1 MPKLTRKRL
10 LLAKIEVSYGV
21 DSIHPTP
28 TGSQAILVRN
38 LEITPLQSD
47 IVQREL
53 IRPYLGNYEQ
63 LLAQTR
69 VQVTF
74 EVELAGSGTAGTAP
88 AYDPVLQSCGLGV
101 TIAGGSVTYAP
112 ESSNFDSVTLYFFQ
126 DGIRHIV
133 KGARGTFTLNGTVG
147 AIPTIAFEMT
157 GIYTAP
163 NDEASAPPVPTYGA
177 QATPLIFKNGNTTS
191 FSAFNYAAALQ
202 SIDLNISNEIIYRE
216 LVGGTKEVLITDR
229 KPSGTL
235 QIEAVALATKDY
247 FTTSTGSTLGS
258 ITFQHGTATGNRVTL
273 LMSQADLADASYTDM
288 DGITMLN
295 LPYVATPTAAGNDE
309 FSLAFT

>member
-1 MPKLTRKRL
+1 MPQLTRKRL
-10 LLAKIEVSYGV
+10 LLAKTEATYGTDPV
-21 DSIHPTP
+21 P
-28 TGSQAILVRN
+28 TGAANAILVRN
-38 LEITPLQSD
+38 LDITPLQSD

-74 EVELAGSGTAGTAP
+74 EVELAGSGAAGTAP
-88 AYDPVLQSCGLGV
+88 AYGVVLKACGLSETISAGV
-101 TIAGGSVTYAP
+101 SATYAP
-112 ESSNFDSVTLYFFQ
+112 VSATFSSVTLYFFQ
-126 DGIRHIV
+126 DGIRHNV
-133 KGARGTFTLNGTVG
+133 TGARGSFTLNASVG

-157 GIYTAP
+157 GIYNAPTDTAL
-163 NDEASAPPVPTYGA
+163 AAPTYA
-177 QATPLIFKNGNTTS
+177 NQASPLIFKNGNTTS
-191 FSAFNYAAALQ
+191 FTAFGYAAALQ
-202 SIDLNISNEIIYRE
+202 SIDLNMSNEIIYRE

-235 QIEAVALATKDY
+235 QVEAVSLATKDY

-258 ITFQHGTATGNRVTL
+258 ITFQHGTTAGNRATL
-273 LMSQADLADASYTDM
+273 TMAQSDLADASYTDM

-309 FSLAFT
+309 LSLVFT

>member
-1 MPKLTRKRL
+1 MPQLTRKRL
-10 LLAKIEVSYGV
+10 LLAKTEATYGT
-21 DSIHPTP
+21 DPTP
-28 TGSQAILVRN
+28 TGAANAILVRN

-63 LLAQTR
+63 LRAQTR

-74 EVELAGSGTAGTAP
+74 EVELAGSGAAGTAP
-88 AYDPVLQSCGLGV
+88 AYGVVLKACGLSETVSAGV
-101 TIAGGSVTYAP
+101 SATYAP
-112 ESSNFDSVTLYFFQ
+112 VSATFSSVTLYFFQ
-126 DGIRHIV
+126 DGIRHV
-133 KGARGTFTLNGTVG
+133 VTGARGSFTLNGSVG

-157 GIYTAP
+157 GIYNAPTDTAL
-163 NDEASAPPVPTYGA
+163 AAPTYA
-177 QATPLIFKNGNTTS
+177 NQATPLIFKNGNTTS
-191 FSAFNYAAALQ
+191 FTAFGYAAALQ

-235 QIEAVALATKDY
+235 QVEAVSLATKDY
-247 FTTSTGSTLGS
+247 FTTSTGNTLGS
-258 ITFQHGTATGNRVTL
+258 ITFQHGTTAGNRATL
-273 LMSQADLADASYTDM
+273 TMAQSDLADASYTDM

-309 FSLAFT
+309 LSLVFT

>member
-1 MPKLTRKRL
+1 MPQLTRKRL
-10 LLAKIEVSYGV
+10 LLAKTEVTYGTDPV
-21 DSIHPTP
+21 PDGTN
-28 TGSQAILVRN
+28 AILVRN
-38 LEITPLQSD
+38 LDITPLQSD

-88 AYDPVLQSCGLGV
+88 KYGAVLEACGLGKTV
-101 TIAGGSVTYAP
+101 SDGISVTYVP
-112 ESSNFDSVTLYFFQ
+112 ESANFDSVTLYFFQ
-126 DGIRHIV
+126 DSTRHAV
-133 KGARGTFTLNGTVG
+133 TGARGSFTLNGSVG

-163 NDEASAPPVPTYGA
+163 SAPAAVVPTYAG

-191 FSAFNYAAALQ
+191 FSAFSYAAALQ

-216 LVGGTKEVLITDR
+216 LVGGTKEVIITDR

-235 QIEAVALATKDY
+235 QIESPSLSLKDY
-247 FTTSTGSTLGS
+247 FTTSTSNTLGS

-273 LMSQADLADASYTDM
+273 TMAQADLADASYADM

-295 LPYVATPTAAGNDE
+295 LPYVATPTATGNDE
-309 FSLAFT
+309 LSLVFT